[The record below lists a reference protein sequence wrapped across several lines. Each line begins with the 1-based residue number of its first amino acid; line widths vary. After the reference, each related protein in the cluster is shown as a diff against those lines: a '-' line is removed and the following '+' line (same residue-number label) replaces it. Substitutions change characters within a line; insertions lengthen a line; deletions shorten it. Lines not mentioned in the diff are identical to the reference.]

1 MKDEQFDVVVI
12 GSGGAGLT
20 GALASRTLGARTL
33 LLEQA
38 DTVGGTYSYSSGLA
52 WVPNNTQMRTLGCTD
67 SEEEA
72 LAHVRELSGGR
83 HNEEVLQSFV
93 RNASRVID
101 WLERMQVPFEVVPG
115 YPDYYAER
123 RGGMREG
130 RYVGSPV
137 FYPEGHL
144 DEYWREHSSSSPH
157 YTGLVV
163 SWPEIQQWGG
173 LTAMASWDW
182 AELASRV
189 VKDGRA
195 FGAAT
200 TGYLLAACLNA
211 GVDVRCRWS
220 ASELVTADKR
230 VTGVVARSLNGD
242 GQEVRIGA
250 NWGVLLATG
259 GYDADKGMQAR
270 WDPHPPATSIGVQS
284 VDGSGVVMAL
294 ELGAAFQVLDGQLLT
309 PCYHIPGEEA
319 DRVPLY
325 RIAVRE
331 PSFPGSIIVNGSGR
345 RFCDESFYRAIC
357 HGMAEWDVVHQEY
370 PNRIAYMVFDEEWKR
385 RYPLGSIGPGE
396 VPPWL
401 VHASTPALLAEKIGV
416 DGHEFQATIERY
428 NQFAKA
434 GEDPEF
440 HRGGTEYGRNSGD
453 ASVTPTP
460 CVRALEGEL
469 YAIEILLATVG
480 TNNGLVYDANG
491 QVLHVRGRP
500 IPGLYAAGNAGAN
513 LAEGLWYNSG
523 CSNARGMTF
532 GYLAAQHMAEL
543 AAAPGPSDR

>member
-1 MKDEQFDVVVI
+1 MKNEHFDVVVI

-20 GALASRTLGARTL
+20 SALASRAHGARTL

-38 DTVGGTYSYSSGLA
+38 DAVGGTYSYSSGLA
-52 WVPNNTQMRTLGCTD
+52 WVPANSQMRAQGLLD

-83 HNEEVLQSFV
+83 HDEAILQSFV
-93 RNASRVID
+93 HNAPRVID
-101 WLERMQVPFEVVPG
+101 WLQAMQVPFDVVPG

-123 RGGMREG
+123 LGGKHEG
-130 RYVGSPV
+130 RYVSSPV
-137 FYPEGHL
+137 FYPGEHL
-144 DEYWREHSSSSPH
+144 DEYWVQHSSSSPH
-157 YTGLVV
+157 YTGLVA
-163 SWPEIQQWGG
+163 SWREIQDWGG
-173 LTAMASWDW
+173 LAAMASWDW
-182 AELASRV
+182 TELASRV
-189 VKDGRA
+189 VRNGRA

-200 TGYLLAACLNA
+200 TGYLLAACLRA

-220 ASELVTADKR
+220 ASELITIDGR
-230 VTGVVARSLNGD
+230 VTGVVARVLDGD
-242 GQEVRIGA
+242 GDATRVSA
-250 NWGVLLATG
+250 DWGVVLATG
-259 GYDADKGMQAR
+259 GYDASKGMQAR

-284 VDGSGVVMAL
+284 VDGSGIAMAL
-294 ELGAAFQVLDGQLLT
+294 EIGAAFQVLDGQLLT

-319 DRVPLY
+319 DGAPLY

-345 RFCDESFYRAIC
+345 RFCDESFYRAVC
-357 HGMAEWDVVHQEY
+357 HGMVEWDVVHQRY
-370 PNRIAYMVFDEEWKR
+370 PNRTAYMVFDEEWKR

-396 VPPWL
+396 VPSWL
-401 VHASTPALLAEKIGV
+401 VHASSPALLAERIGV
-416 DGHEFQATIERY
+416 DGAELASTIERY

-440 HRGGTEYGRNSGD
+440 HRGGTEYGRNAGD
-453 ASVTPTP
+453 ASVTPNP

-480 TNNGLVYDANG
+480 TNNGLVYDVNG
-491 QVLHVRGRP
+491 QVLHVRGQP

-543 AAAPGPSDR
+543 ASAAVPSDR